1 MSYFVIILGPQN
13 IHQGGTKNIA
23 IKYSRLKK
31 VQIWILSTK
40 CKTKK
45 EIVT

>member
-31 VQIWILSTK
+31 VSNLNSLNK
-40 CKTKK
+40 M
-45 EIVT
+45 